1 MRLTPLS
8 RPGSSRCSLE
18 GGSRLA
24 DWGERWPA
32 IDRGRCPAP
41 SGLGGREGHGPG
53 LPRSG
58 SLRSTGPDGNEL
70 EAAGGGDGSKRR
82 AVTAGQPV
90 EDASFLTAPKLPGPG
105 SAMIHPH
112 TELRFISPEIGW
124 GVFATKPIPK
134 GTVTWVRDELD
145 HIVSPARFRA
155 LGPLYRELLEKYTYR
170 DKAGNY
176 ILCWDQA

>member
-1 MRLTPLS
+1 MPALDRS
-8 RPGSSRCSLE
+8 RSL
-18 GGSRLA
+18 
-24 DWGERWPA
+24 
-32 IDRGRCPAP
+32 AP
-41 SGLGGREGHGPG
+41 SGLGGTYGRRPG
-53 LPRSG
+53 LPGSG
-58 SLRSTGPDGNEL
+58 SLLTHSLDGDEL
-70 EAAGGGDGSKRR
+70 EAAGGGDVSERR
-82 AVTAGQPV
+82 AVNAGQAV
-90 EDASFLTAPKLPGPG
+90 EEASFLTAPKLPGPG

-112 TELRFISPEIGW
+112 TELRLINPEIGW

-176 ILCWDQA
+176 ILC